1 MGNLHRGA
9 LEILATT
16 GVAEATR
23 ELLDI
28 VLPKGCTLNRHG
40 RLCFPVALME
50 EIIAGAA
57 NGYVVHARGGRAGS
71 GDIHCDGTKVHFSTA
86 GSAVTTLDAQTRSYR
101 ASTILDVYDFTQHSP
116 NDFQVCGDHTPV
128 PPSRELYPVCNHPM
142 A

>member
-1 MGNLHRGA
+1 MPIADDRSNTGAAKTAATGRRSRGKGAGRQGRLAQRASKAPAQAVWPGLPGGRFKPLSEADMGTVHRGA

-57 NGYVVHARGGRAGS
+57 NG
-71 GDIHCDGTKVHFSTA
+71 
-86 GSAVTTLDAQTRSYR
+86 
-101 ASTILDVYDFTQHSP
+101 
-116 NDFQVCGDHTPV
+116 
-128 PPSRELYPVCNHPM
+128 
-142 A
+142 